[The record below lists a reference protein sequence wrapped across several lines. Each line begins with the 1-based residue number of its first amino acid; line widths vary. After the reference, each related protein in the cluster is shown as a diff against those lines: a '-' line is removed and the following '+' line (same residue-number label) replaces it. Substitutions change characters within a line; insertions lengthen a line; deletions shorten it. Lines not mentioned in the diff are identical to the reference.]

1 MQKIPVDTVL
11 NLHFQLKSEDLTTG
25 ILKVVALHEVGEE
38 ACKLAVK
45 LNEKNNDLRS
55 WQLTFDT
62 ALLIL
67 PYGKN

>member
-1 MQKIPVDTVL
+1 MRW
-11 NLHFQLKSEDLTTG
+11 
-25 ILKVVALHEVGEE
+25 GEG

-67 PYGKN
+67 PYGKH